1 MTFIYSSPF
10 KLNIGVYDFPHK
22 LISLVNPYI
31 YFTVLRDDCVVHN
44 ATTYP
49 GSENFKHN
57 PLLLVTLRAVLETRE
72 IRLALVFR
80 YNLKG
85 IFAGQVNNPNIQH
98 SKKFICSTL
107 YRKVF
112 FIQDMR
118 NVFKAFFKEA
128 RNELFLS
135 LENQPSLSFLSNINR
150 YVWWQTS
157 I

>member
-85 IFAGQVNNPNIQH
+85 FFARQVNSPNNKY
-98 SKKFICSTL
+98 SNKFI
-107 YRKVF
+107 
-112 FIQDMR
+112 
-118 NVFKAFFKEA
+118 
-128 RNELFLS
+128 
-135 LENQPSLSFLSNINR
+135 
-150 YVWWQTS
+150 
-157 I
+157 